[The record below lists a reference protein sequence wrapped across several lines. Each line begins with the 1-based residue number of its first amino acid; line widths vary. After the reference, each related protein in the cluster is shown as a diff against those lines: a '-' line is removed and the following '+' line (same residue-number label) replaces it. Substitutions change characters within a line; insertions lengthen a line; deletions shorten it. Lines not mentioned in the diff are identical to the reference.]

1 MTPGSH
7 RASAGPHHGP
17 AHAGDRASAEPGG
30 FDEFD
35 HPVSEPM
42 GVPVVS
48 DGIAPEG
55 DSTEPTLPGRGSE
68 APAPAVQA
76 TEVPAPAVP
85 ATEATDPAYAGG
97 SAAAESPDAVLA
109 AERLEDLRRL
119 QAEYVNYKKRV
130 DRDRSLAREAGIS
143 HVLES
148 MFPVL
153 DEIHLAREHGDLV
166 DGPGAVIVDKLEA
179 VLAKLGVEAF
189 GAYGDEFDPMHHE
202 ALMHISAEV
211 PADATATTVVK
222 VLQRGYRLGDRV
234 VRPARVA
241 VADPE

>member
-1 MTPGSH
+1 MTH
-7 RASAGPHHGP
+7 RFAADESAAGAQAP
-17 AHAGDRASAEPGG
+17 AAGD
-30 FDEFD
+30 
-35 HPVSEPM
+35 
-42 GVPVVS
+42 PVVS
-48 DGIAPEG
+48 QGYAAEG
-55 DSTEPTLPGRGSE
+55 DSTEPTLPGDGSE
-68 APAPAVQA
+68 AQA
-76 TEVPAPAVP
+76 T
-85 ATEATDPAYAGG
+85 ATEAEVTDTAYASQLPGATEAG
-97 SAAAESPDAVLA
+97 SPDAALA

-179 VLAKLGVEAF
+179 VLAKLGIEAF
-189 GAYGDEFDPMHHE
+189 GDYGDEFDPMHHE
-202 ALMHISAEV
+202 ALMHIAAVV
-211 PADATATTVVK
+211 PADATSTTVVK